1 MGRARGKNMAG
12 PACGRNSTLRA
23 SPKAAAPDPILQ
35 GMARVT
41 GLEPATFGV
50 TGRRS
55 NQLSYTRSKRGEP
68 TRATWR
74 PCSGATEASQ
84 HGKRLLREGIL
95 VGGDGLEPPTL
106 SV

>member
-1 MGRARGKNMAG
+1 MRLVDANA
-12 PACGRNSTLRA
+12 ASSTVW
-23 SPKAAAPDPILQ
+23 

-55 NQLSYTRSKRGEP
+55 NQLSYNRSGEAE

-74 PCSGATEASQ
+74 PCTDALWASQ
-84 HGKRLLREGIL
+84 AKLGSFGRRYSHWRGCRLRCEGLWAVTVSNRRPSRCKRDAL
-95 VGGDGLEPPTL
+95 P
-106 SV
+106 